1 MKLKKGSLE
10 AKKFMAKIRA
20 KKGKPK
26 KVNGVKYKKP
36 KLFKPTKKETTKA
49 VKRLVKE
56 SLHTDKNS
64 HNYKISIS
72 GNIKLSPSNL
82 KFLEI
87 VKKNSKGYNF
97 RAKILWGQPVVLKE
111 TKQGTP
117 VEAFNNIGEFDECKI
132 FADELNK
139 GQKYINVKIKT
150 KK

>member
-10 AKKFMAKIRA
+10 AKRFMAKIRA

-26 KVNGVKYKKP
+26 KVSGIKKTLR
-36 KLFKPTKKETTKA
+36 KKTPTKK
-49 VKRLVKE
+49 
-56 SLHTDKNS
+56 HTDINS

>member
-20 KKGKPK
+20 KKGASK
-26 KVNGVKYKKP
+26 KVSGVKYKKP

-72 GNIKLSPSNL
+72 GVENLIKDRNLYEKMLKAKKSLINEHLKILKQKSLSKETQKNL
-82 KFLEI
+82 KDLNIILKRQILSIKKEI
-87 VKKNSKGYNF
+87 KMLNSK
-97 RAKILWGQPVVLKE
+97 I
-111 TKQGTP
+111 TK
-117 VEAFNNIGEFDECKI
+117 
-132 FADELNK
+132 
-139 GQKYINVKIKT
+139 
-150 KK
+150 

>member
-10 AKKFMAKIRA
+10 AKRFMAKIRA

-26 KVNGVKYKKP
+26 KVSGINKSLRKKT
-36 KLFKPTKKETTKA
+36 PTKN
-49 VKRLVKE
+49 
-56 SLHTDKNS
+56 HTDIKS

-72 GNIKLSPSNL
+72 GNIKLSQSNL

>member
-10 AKKFMAKIRA
+10 AKRFMAKIRA
-20 KKGKPK
+20 KKGKTK
-26 KVNGVKYKKP
+26 KVSGIKKTLR
-36 KLFKPTKKETTKA
+36 KKTPTKK
-49 VKRLVKE
+49 
-56 SLHTDKNS
+56 HTDINS